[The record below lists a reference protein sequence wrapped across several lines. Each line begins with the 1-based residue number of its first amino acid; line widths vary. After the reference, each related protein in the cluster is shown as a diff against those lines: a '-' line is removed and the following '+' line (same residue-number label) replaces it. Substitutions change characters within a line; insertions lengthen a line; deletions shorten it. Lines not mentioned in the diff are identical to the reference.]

1 MSKGLVAVR
10 CCDVFALSI
19 KLLYDEDYIRTP
31 DALDLRRIAKLHK
44 ERHGVNGMF
53 GSLDCMHT
61 PWKNCPKEWNA
72 SFKSGKETCGPTVV
86 LEALSD
92 YHLWF

>member
-31 DALDLRRIAKLHK
+31 DALDLKRIAKLHK
-44 ERHGVNGMF
+44 ERHGNGIL
-53 GSLDCMHT
+53 GSLD
-61 PWKNCPKEWNA
+61 
-72 SFKSGKETCGPTVV
+72 
-86 LEALSD
+86 
-92 YHLWF
+92 